1 MSKQSNRTPALSIQ
15 ERAALA
21 MDAALRKAI
30 EEHAREGLPMYV
42 WRDEKVVA
50 VPAEELLKK
59 A

>member
-1 MSKQSNRTPALSIQ
+1 MSNISKEILDLPIH
-15 ERAALA
+15 ERAIMA
-21 MDAALRKAI
+21 MRAAFRKAV

-59 A
+59 I